1 VSTEA
6 VIGVDLGG
14 TKCSAV
20 LADGS
25 GAIVDQV
32 HRSSDALP
40 DPVDVLI
47 GVLADLRAAA
57 AERRLEVRAVAIGIP
72 AFVDPVSGLVV
83 GGWNLGWQELD
94 LRARLDP
101 VVREPY
107 ALENDVNLA
116 ALGEA
121 RVGAG
126 VGASSFVTVSLGTG
140 LGGAVVVDGQVL
152 RGRHGAAGEIGFL
165 MADRGQLRRPGLMGM
180 ESRVGGRWIAAR
192 ARELAAGDPVLED
205 AAAVF
210 AAAGR
215 GNAVA
220 TQVLEELLEHVAM
233 TIVDVT
239 AVVDPERVVLDGS
252 IGRALEPYLPQLV
265 QLVEPSVLYPPDIR
279 VSRLQPTAVL
289 AGAVAEAWH
298 LVRIDPHRADVRA

>member
-1 VSTEA
+1 MSSEA

-20 LADGS
+20 LADRS
-25 GAIVDQV
+25 GAVLDRA

-47 GVLADLRAAA
+47 GALAELRAAA

-83 GGWNLGWQELD
+83 GGWNLGWQEFD
-94 LRARLDP
+94 LRGRLDP

-140 LGGAVVVDGQVL
+140 LGGAVVVDGKVL
-152 RGRHGAAGEIGFL
+152 HGRHGAAGEIGFL

-192 ARELAAGDPVLED
+192 AQELAVGEPVLQD

-215 GNAVA
+215 GDAVGI
-220 TQVLEELLEHVAM
+220 QVLDELLEHVAM
-233 TIVDVT
+233 TVVDVT
-239 AVVDPERVVLDGS
+239 AVLDPERVVLDGS

-298 LVRIDPHRADVRA
+298 LTGT